1 MEVDKVVLRSGGSG
15 VGVLGPMVPGG
26 RPRSRAQ
33 RAPRLG
39 PSLVIRNLRLYSN
52 QVKWAPDNDDGY
64 LNFHSISGDGRVS
77 NWTLVKVNFD
87 VWGYMQYASWYG
99 VGYTM
104 SFGSAIHISRP
115 LSGTLTSWFLTLGS
129 LCTILLKSSS
139 PASSKVNFSRTVG
152 GHIFIHWSKT
162 DSGRAF
168 AFKPDEPDLYL
179 VGTGGKIYVEMLF
192 DSSLSNSF
200 LPKAFC

>member
-1 MEVDKVVLRSGGSG
+1 MTDEVANMVAGMVVDKMVDMMVDKVVLRSGGSG

-39 PSLVIRNLRLYSN
+39 PSLVIRNLRLFSN

-87 VWGYMQYASWYG
+87 V
-99 VGYTM
+99 
-104 SFGSAIHISRP
+104 
-115 LSGTLTSWFLTLGS
+115 
-129 LCTILLKSSS
+129 
-139 PASSKVNFSRTVG
+139 
-152 GHIFIHWSKT
+152 
-162 DSGRAF
+162 
-168 AFKPDEPDLYL
+168 
-179 VGTGGKIYVEMLF
+179 
-192 DSSLSNSF
+192 
-200 LPKAFC
+200 